1 MPFNTSPTLFMTPQA
16 DPQEL
21 ICRMT
26 IANAKILFMFLL
38 CFSFDILNQQ
48 SVVQSLS
55 GKPYDKRL

>member
-1 MPFNTSPTLFMTPQA
+1 MTPEA

-38 CFSFDILNQQ
+38 CFSFDILTQQ